1 MTTTISVLSLKSVTV
16 DHYRTITKSIIVPTT
31 IREISTSTHFAK
43 YTTTATTTATRIK
56 EIPSFKTVTL
66 ESLKTIDHTK
76 TIENQKTVTKSVT
89 VTTTSEK
96 VSVVT
101 RVVFSTVSPT
111 VIKVSPTT
119 RTVTSTTTSF
129 LNTVT
134 VTDSVTPTPRT
145 VTATIV
151 PSCRPVCAQL
161 VANPSFESLVP
172 MQHWSPVLP
181 LQALRKREPA
191 PAYNY
196 FSVVSNSDIPGGA
209 HSGDNAAVS
218 NFVTDPLWIGMTQ
231 SIVVNRN
238 CYGRYK
244 FQAFVKSS
252 TDSCT
257 LVLSVRTFLL
267 PHDISTFPIPFGGL
281 WGEISSFLGVDGNFD
296 LIVSVSCTTWSQ
308 VWLDDLTVT
317 MADEMF

>member
-66 ESLKTIDHTK
+66 ESLKTIDHIK

-196 FSVVSNSDIPGGA
+196 FSV
-209 HSGDNAAVS
+209 
-218 NFVTDPLWIGMTQ
+218 